1 METQRNKVN
10 EYILRRAPYFHLS
23 FDRDGVV
30 REANQF
36 AASML
41 GEDVVGKTFEGV
53 FVDFNHT
60 LDLKALILNPERL
73 HRLDVTTLTGLP
85 QTIQCEF
92 HPDGDRILMLGHV
105 DVAEMQC
112 LQRQFI
118 KLNNELNVVTR
129 DLQKSNAQLQKLN
142 ELKNK
147 FLGFA
152 SHDLRNPAGVIQ
164 SYVEFLQ
171 DEAGDRLTPEQAGFL
186 DIIHDRA
193 VAMVHLIGD
202 LLDIAM
208 IESGRNDANMQVTGL
223 AQAFRT
229 ASLSV
234 KKNADAKQVRIDVN
248 LDSSLPAFHMD
259 RFKIEQAIVNLLN
272 NAVEH
277 SPPGATVG
285 LSARR
290 EGEEAV
296 ISISDQGPGFS
307 DSMRARL
314 FQPFAK
320 GETRKTGGHVSHGLG
335 LAIAKRMVDAH
346 HGRIW
351 AESQTGHGATFSF
364 ALPILSGSETHP
376 HTPA

>member
-1 METQRNKVN
+1 MPCNAVSD
-10 EYILRRAPYFHLS
+10 YLRKHAPFFHLS

-30 REANQF
+30 QEVNSF
-36 AASML
+36 AASIL
-41 GEDVVGKTFEGV
+41 GEDVVGRAFDRV

-60 LDLKALILNPERL
+60 LDLRTLAQNPSRL
-73 HRLDVTTLTGLP
+73 HRLDVTTSAGLP

-92 HPDGDRILMLGHV
+92 HAEGDKILVLGQV
-105 DVAEMQC
+105 DIAEMQS

-152 SHDLRNPAGVIQ
+152 AHDLRNPAGVIQ

-171 DEAGDRLTPEQAGFL
+171 DEAGDCLTPEHTEFL

-208 IESGRNDANMQVTGL
+208 IESGRNDANMQITGL

-229 ASLSV
+229 ACLSV
-234 KKNADAKQVRIDVN
+234 KQNADARQVQVDVS
-248 LDSSLPAFHMD
+248 LDASLPFFHMD
-259 RFKIEQAIVNLLN
+259 RFKIEQAIINLLN

-277 SPPGATVG
+277 TRPGTTVR
-285 LSARR
+285 LCARR
-290 EGEEAV
+290 EGREAI
-296 ISISDQGPGFS
+296 ISISDEGPGIPA
-307 DSMRARL
+307 SMKARL

-320 GETRKTGGHVSHGLG
+320 GQAQKTGGHASHGLG

-351 AESQTGHGATFSF
+351 ADSQPDKGTTFSF
-364 ALPILSGSETHP
+364 TLPILSCP
-376 HTPA
+376 